1 MAVAAGRLTPG
12 LLRARVERGQ
22 DRLRGA
28 ADRLGSALQ
37 AGVARNERR
46 LLQTAGRLSPAP
58 LHRRLDQ
65 RQARLEA
72 LSVRLDGVMPRRLER
87 AEDRLASLSRA
98 LTTLN
103 PKTPKPGFARIE
115 DAQGAMIA
123 SAAALSPGQTV
134 QIVFGDGAKGA
145 TIDGEGAAAR
155 PTPAPKPAPRPKPS
169 PAGQGDLF

>member
-1 MAVAAGRLTPG
+1 
-12 LLRARVERGQ
+12 
-22 DRLRGA
+22 DRLS
-28 ADRLGSALQ
+28 SALR

-46 LLQTAGRLSPAP
+46 LLQTTGRLSPAP

-87 AEDRLASLSRA
+87 AEDRLAALSRA

-115 DAQGAMIA
+115 DADGAMIA
-123 SAAALSPGQTV
+123 SAAALSPGQAV

-145 TIDGEGAAAR
+145 TIDGEGATPR
-155 PTPAPKPAPRPKPS
+155 PTLAPKPMPRPKAP

>member
-1 MAVAAGRLTPG
+1 
-12 LLRARVERGQ
+12 ERGQ

-145 TIDGEGAAAR
+145 TIDGEGGMPR
-155 PTPAPKPAPRPKPS
+155 PTPKSAPRPKAP